1 MKRTIELLE
10 IEGILLDDRL
20 NDRTA
25 TLCTGQ
31 CKPFGTVL
39 DAATVANRIA
49 DVLSRRSPP

>member
-20 NDRTA
+20 NDEDRHA
-25 TLCTGQ
+25 LHGAVQ
-31 CKPFGTVL
+31 ALRHSAGRRHSG
-39 DAATVANRIA
+39 NRIA